1 MMKVR
6 RYHPLSILFEFA
18 AFLKSYAILAFVV
31 VVNFGSDSWIARLGR
46 ILLLVSVA
54 LTIVASILKW
64 FTRKYAVD
72 ELAFHLKSGIFEKTE
87 RTVYFDKIQN
97 VQRHTSFLHKLF
109 GMTSITFE
117 TGTSGMN
124 SNVKFDALTRL
135 EADRLESLVKEF
147 MQLGNPTT
155 ESETEKVAVTSE
167 RVVHFT
173 PTRKDT
179 IKASFT
185 SFSFLI
191 ILVLGASLFSK
202 VDQLFEVEDYVEGWI
217 ASVLTSGW
225 IIAGIVVGL
234 IVLAVTIGVIW
245 TFVKYGNYEIAS
257 DEERIYISKGVLDE
271 TAFSIGK
278 KRVQAVEI
286 TQSFMKRILGLAE
299 VKLISAGNLGDDED
313 EVSSLY
319 PFLPV
324 KRAYA
329 MIAELLPDYQVVPD
343 TERLPRKSLLA
354 RLIKPY
360 WFWLIVTIPLTF
372 FRPEVFKLPIGWAI
386 VSITLLVLLI
396 LSRVLGYWNTSYA
409 VKGRFI
415 QLSQGTFEK
424 TTFLTRRDKIIEVS
438 VKRTKLQQWFGVA
451 TIGLINRAKPVRHET
466 LPDMPIEE
474 AQQFVKWYAE
484 RTKNVQ
490 LK

>member
-1 MMKVR
+1 MMKMR

-18 AFLKSYAILAFVV
+18 AFLKSFAILAFVV
-31 VVNFGSDSWIARLGR
+31 VVNFGSDSWIARSGR

-64 FTRKYAVD
+64 ITRKYAVD

-87 RTVYFDKIQN
+87 RTIYFDRIQN

-124 SNVKFDALTRL
+124 SNVKFDTLTRL
-135 EADRLESLVKEF
+135 EADRLEYLVKEF
-147 MQLGNPTT
+147 MQSGNTTT
-155 ESETEKVAVTSE
+155 ESKTEKVAMTPE

-191 ILVLGASLFSK
+191 ILVIGASLFSK
-202 VDQLFEVEDYVEGWI
+202 VDQLFEVEDYVEGWFV
-217 ASVLTSGW
+217 SVLTSGW
-225 IIAGIVVGL
+225 IIAGMVVGL
-234 IVLAVTIGVIW
+234 IVLAVTIGVMW

-271 TAFSIGK
+271 TTFSIAK

-286 TQSFMKRILGLAE
+286 TQSFMKRIFGLAE
-299 VKLISAGNLGDDED
+299 VKLISAGDLGDGED

-343 TERLPRKSLLA
+343 AERLPRRSLMA

-360 WFWLIVTIPLTF
+360 WFWGIVTILLVY
-372 FRPEVFKLPIGWAI
+372 FRPEVFKLHIGWAI
-386 VSITLLVLLI
+386 VSITFLVLLI

-424 TTFLTRRDKIIEVS
+424 TTFLTRRDKIIEIS
-438 VKRTKLQQWFGVA
+438 VKRTKLQQWFGLA

-466 LPDMPIEE
+466 LPDMPIQE

>member
-1 MMKVR
+1 MMDMK
-6 RYHPLSILFEFA
+6 RYHPFSIIFDLANFVKNF
-18 AFLKSYAILAFVV
+18 AILVFFA
-31 VVNFGSDSWIARLGR
+31 VVNVGSDSGIARMGQ
-46 ILLLVSVA
+46 ILFLVSLV
-54 LTIVASILKW
+54 LSIIASVMKW
-64 FTRKYAVD
+64 LTRKYAVD
-72 ELAFHLKSGIFEKTE
+72 EFAFHLKTGIFEKTE

-97 VQRHTSFLHKLF
+97 VRRNTSFLHKLF

-124 SNVKFDALTRL
+124 SNVKFDVLKRSEANRL
-135 EADRLESLVKEF
+135 ETLVKEF
-147 MQLGNPTT
+147 IQPGDATT
-155 ESETEKVAVTSE
+155 ESEDETAPMIGD
-167 RVVHFT
+167 RIVHFT

-191 ILVLGASLFSK
+191 ILAIGVSLFSK
-202 VDQLFEVEDYVEGWI
+202 LDKLYDVENYLGGWFV
-217 ASVLTSGW
+217 SVLTSAW
-225 IIAGIVVGL
+225 IIAGFIVGL
-234 IVLAVTIGVIW
+234 LVLAVTVGVIW

-257 DEERIYISKGVLDE
+257 DGERIYISKGVLDE
-271 TAFSIGK
+271 TTFSIAK

-286 TQSFMKRILGLAE
+286 TQSFMKRIFGLAE
-299 VKLISAGNLGDDED
+299 VKLISAGDLGDGED

-343 TERLPRKSLLA
+343 AERLPRQSLMA

-360 WFWLIVTIPLTF
+360 WFWGIVTILLAY
-372 FRPEVFKLPIGWAI
+372 FRPEVFKLHIGWAI
-386 VSITLLVLLI
+386 VSITFLVLLI

-424 TTFLTRRDKIIEVS
+424 TTFLTRRDKIIEIS
-438 VKRTKLQQWFGVA
+438 VKRTKLQQWFGLA
-451 TIGLINRAKPVRHET
+451 TIGLINRAKPLRHET
-466 LPDMPIEE
+466 LPDMPIKE